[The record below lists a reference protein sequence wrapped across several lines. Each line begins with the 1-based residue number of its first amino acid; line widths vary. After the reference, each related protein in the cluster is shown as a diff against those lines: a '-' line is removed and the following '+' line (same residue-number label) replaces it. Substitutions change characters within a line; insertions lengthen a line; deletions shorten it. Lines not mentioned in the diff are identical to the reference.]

1 VLQSHQDLEGTAF
14 LEKSFHSILEVEIN
28 IFTKKRR
35 GEKKAR
41 HQPRGHKTACEIG
54 TEECRVLKL
63 PEFLTTSKLP

>member
-35 GEKKAR
+35 GEKKPDAS
-41 HQPRGHKTACEIG
+41 QEATKQ
-54 TEECRVLKL
+54 RVKL
-63 PEFLTTSKLP
+63 EQKSAGF